1 MVAVGVVVLG
11 IVVGVFCIGAM
22 EVDCT
27 GVVDNLVLGKVFV
40 VEAAEEVEM
49 VVGCLVKQVL
59 WCANG
64 RGDFL

>member
-1 MVAVGVVVLG
+1 M
-11 IVVGVFCIGAM
+11 GVFCIGAM

-40 VEAAEEVEM
+40 VEAVEEVEM